1 MEIQGNKLQSSSFR
15 CIIEAEGGACATIGK
30 PIEQRNTG
38 KGNPSAILHFS
49 RPLNKRQEKLL
60 KSLPDYDSR
69 VIVNK
74 GDEKMS
80 MPTMTKE
87 NIALQK
93 ALAKEYAISYCKKK
107 GYSIDKLSKQRIDIV
122 MGRIVFSQPSGI
134 KPQGLLNDMD
144 TIPTPTLV
152 ISFNG
157 KELSIEETEHANRY
171 LS

>member
-1 MEIQGNKLQSSSFR
+1 
-15 CIIEAEGGACATIGK
+15 
-30 PIEQRNTG
+30 
-38 KGNPSAILHFS
+38 
-49 RPLNKRQEKLL
+49 
-60 KSLPDYDSR
+60 
-69 VIVNK
+69 
-74 GDEKMS
+74 MS

-93 ALAKEYAISYCKKK
+93 ALAKEYAIGYCRKK

-122 MGRIVFSQPSGI
+122 MGRVVFSQPSEI